1 MGILDPAAL
10 ENLREMVGGDTEFV
24 SDLIDTFLDQA
35 PQMLADMHQGLAS
48 GDVVLLR
55 RAAHSLKSNS
65 AEFGARDLHA
75 LCQEIE
81 TMCKTGVPV
90 DAELIARVE
99 DEFAKVKT
107 ALTAV
112 QQQL

>member
-35 PQMLADMHQGLAS
+35 PQMLADMRQGLAS
-48 GDVVLLR
+48 GDVVVVR
-55 RAAHSLKSNS
+55 RSAHSLKSNS
-65 AEFGARDLHA
+65 AEFGAQALFT

-81 TMCKTGVPV
+81 TMCKSGVPV
-90 DAELIARVE
+90 GAELVARVE

-107 ALTAV
+107 ALRAV

>member
-1 MGILDPAAL
+1 MQVLDPAAL

-24 SDLIDTFLDQA
+24 AELITTFLEEA
-35 PQMLADMHQGLAS
+35 PQMLADMRQGQES
-48 GDVVLLR
+48 GDVVVLR

-65 AEFGARDLHA
+65 AEFGAQTLYA

-81 TMCKTGVPV
+81 TMCKSGTPV
-90 DAELIARVE
+90 GAELVARVK
-99 DEFAKVKT
+99 DEFATVKS
-107 ALTAV
+107 ALEVV